1 MQRRQFVISAVAG
14 ALGLAGLRYAFSS
27 EEGAII
33 KVVNKKLS
41 YLRLE
46 QAGVRQFAHDL
57 AATHGIS
64 DARLRVTDALGP
76 LYTLPALSS
85 DNRLDND
92 IRHGEDRI
100 TTLYLLS
107 TDFFKNGAD
116 ESRLVKYLSF
126 YDALVAC
133 SNPFARPVILPT
145 SA

>member
-1 MQRRQFVISAVAG
+1 MKRRYFLISALAG
-14 ALGLAGLRYAFSS
+14 AFGLAALRYAFGSDQ
-27 EEGAII
+27 GAIA
-33 KVVNKKLS
+33 KVVFKKLS
-41 YLRLE
+41 YLKLDP
-46 QAGVRQFAHDL
+46 AGVRQFAHDL
-57 AATHGIS
+57 ARTHAIS
-64 DARLRVTDALGP
+64 DARLRLTDALGP

-85 DNRLDND
+85 DNRLDNA

-116 ESRLVKYLSF
+116 ESREVKYLSL

-133 SNPFARPVILPT
+133 SNPFARPVIPPT